1 MREWT
6 PDEHGR
12 LASLAQQGWRVDYS
26 YRGDGREDARDDPG
40 KNPRGL
46 ALPARLTLR
55 GEGVVVRI
63 AIRDWR
69 VP

>member
-1 MREWT
+1 MREWAL
-6 PDEHGR
+6 DEHGR

-26 YRGDGREDARDDPG
+26 YRGDGREDAG
-40 KNPRGL
+40 KSPLGP

-55 GEGVVVRI
+55 REGVVVRI
-63 AIRDWR
+63 AVRDWR